1 MYGMYQ
7 TQQVTWLSFGIV
19 RYTGMIGFSCLSMLI
34 MNFALEFP
42 GGVICLRHPYVGY
55 RLCEDFLV
63 KLLGIATRK
72 HRRKGEVRWHFSQV
86 ASPDPAQKFPLL
98 KSVSICS

>member
-1 MYGMYQ
+1 MNIRMLMYGMYQ

-19 RYTGMIGFSCLSMLI
+19 RYTGMIAFSCLSMLI

-42 GGVICLRHPYVGY
+42 GGIICLRHPYVGY

-63 KLLGIATRK
+63 KLLGIVTRK
-72 HRRKGEVRWHFSQV
+72 HRRKGEESGG
-86 ASPDPAQKFPLL
+86 
-98 KSVSICS
+98 I

>member
-1 MYGMYQ
+1 MVKMETINEHQ
-7 TQQVTWLSFGIV
+7 DAHVRDVSNTTVDLAFFGIV

-63 KLLGIATRK
+63 KLLGI
-72 HRRKGEVRWHFSQV
+72 
-86 ASPDPAQKFPLL
+86 
-98 KSVSICS
+98 